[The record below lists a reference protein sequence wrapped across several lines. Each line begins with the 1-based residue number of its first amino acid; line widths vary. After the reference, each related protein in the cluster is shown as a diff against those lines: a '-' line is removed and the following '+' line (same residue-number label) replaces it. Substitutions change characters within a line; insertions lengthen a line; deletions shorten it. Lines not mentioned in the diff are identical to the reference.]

1 MIRAITYGCPSP
13 VKCLTL
19 ADAIT
24 HRPWLPP
31 IVRKKARSL
40 GDGTARRI
48 ACLRIRYAF
57 GPKDPHSAKPVCAKA
72 DAQW

>member
-40 GDGTARRI
+40 GGW
-48 ACLRIRYAF
+48 
-57 GPKDPHSAKPVCAKA
+57 HSQSDSLPAHPLCVRAKGSTLC
-72 DAQW
+72 